1 MQKVIHFIVVVLLS
15 SVKFIGGPT
24 LVYLNE
30 KYEFEFGFV
39 QANIAIIT
47 GGMLGVVVF
56 MYFSK
61 WMLKVYRGIRKRM
74 RRVLSGKY
82 SDFYSPPTAD
92 IETDL
97 EIRYSYIEKNEPEKK
112 KRIFTPRSRRLVR
125 IWQRYGLVG
134 LAALTPILFSIPLGT
149 FVMARLESNRKKILL
164 YMFISIVC
172 WSLLLTLLFE
182 LTHARNIHDILN

>member
-1 MQKVIHFIVVVLLS
+1 VQKIIHFIVVVLLS

-30 KYEFEFGFV
+30 KYEPEFGFL
-39 QANIAIIT
+39 QANIACIS

-61 WMLKVYRGIRKRM
+61 WILKIYRSARKKMKKIFSRNHPQ
-74 RRVLSGKY
+74 Y
-82 SDFYSPPTAD
+82 YDPPVAD
-92 IETDL
+92 ITSDV
-97 EIRYSYIEKNEPEKK
+97 EIRYNYVDNNEWKK
-112 KRIFTPRSRRLVR
+112 KIFSPRSRRMVR

-149 FVMARLESNRKKILL
+149 FVMSRLESNRKKILL
-164 YMFISIVC
+164 YMFISIVS
-172 WSLLLTLLFE
+172 WSLILTTLFE
-182 LTHARNIHDILN
+182 VTHARYIHDLIK